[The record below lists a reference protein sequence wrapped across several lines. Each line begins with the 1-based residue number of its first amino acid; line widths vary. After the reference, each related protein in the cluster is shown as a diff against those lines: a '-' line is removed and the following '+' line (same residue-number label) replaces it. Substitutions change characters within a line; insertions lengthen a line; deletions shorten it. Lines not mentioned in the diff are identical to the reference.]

1 MTEVSKSLEQVQELV
16 LQSDV
21 AINSITEAIH
31 QEADAL
37 AQVSL
42 GVGQISS
49 VVQTNS
55 ASSEESAAVSTELFE
70 QVHQLEEETKRFKL
84 KK

>member
-1 MTEVSKSLEQVQELV
+1 MLE
-16 LQSDV
+16 SDK
-21 AINSITEAIH
+21 AISSITEAIH

-37 AQVSL
+37 SQVSI
-42 GVGQISS
+42 GIGQISS

-70 QVHQLEEETKRFKL
+70 QVNLLEQKTKMFRL
-84 KK
+84 KKG